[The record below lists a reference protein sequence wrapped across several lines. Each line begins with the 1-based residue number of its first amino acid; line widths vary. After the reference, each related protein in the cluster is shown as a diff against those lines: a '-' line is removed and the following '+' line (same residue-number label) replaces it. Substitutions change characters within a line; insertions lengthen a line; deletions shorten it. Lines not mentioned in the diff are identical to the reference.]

1 MKKITLSVTQRHDN
15 KYESIFGTVIA
26 PELLLT
32 PDALEKIA
40 SRILEKKLSTV
51 SEKTWDRLVLPV
63 NTIGN
68 LSDYKYNVEL
78 ELVVTG
84 LTVAT
89 LAIVKAAMSLV
100 RHCTCLHYD
109 KDSNTYYKQKMF

>member
-1 MKKITLSVTQRHDN
+1 MKKVTLSVTQRHDN
-15 KYESIFGTVIA
+15 RYDSVFGVVIA

-40 SRILEKKLSTV
+40 SRVLTEKLNNV

-68 LSDYKYNVEL
+68 LSDYKYNIEL
-78 ELVVTG
+78 EIVVTG

-109 KDSNTYYKQKMF
+109 KDSNSYYKQKMF

>member
-15 KYESIFGTVIA
+15 KYDAIFGNIIA

-40 SRILEKKLSTV
+40 SRVLNEKLKPIA
-51 SEKTWDRLVLPV
+51 EKTWDKLVLPV
-63 NTIGN
+63 NAIGN
-68 LSDYKYNVEL
+68 ISDYKYNIEL
-78 ELVVTG
+78 EIVVTG

-89 LAIVKAAMSLV
+89 IAIIKAAMSLV

>member
-15 KYESIFGTVIA
+15 RYDSIFGTVIA

-40 SRILEKKLSTV
+40 SRVLIEKLKNI
-51 SEKTWDRLVLPV
+51 SEKTWDKLVLPV
-63 NTIGN
+63 NAIGN
-68 LSDYKYNVEL
+68 LSDYKYNIEL
-78 ELVVTG
+78 ELIVTG

-109 KDSNTYYKQKMF
+109 KDTNSYYKQKMF